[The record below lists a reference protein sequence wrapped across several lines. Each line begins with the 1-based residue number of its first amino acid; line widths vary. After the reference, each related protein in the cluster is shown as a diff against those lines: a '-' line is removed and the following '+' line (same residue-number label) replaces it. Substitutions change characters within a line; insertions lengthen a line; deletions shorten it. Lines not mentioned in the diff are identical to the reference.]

1 MQEDPTAAN
10 TASSPTNVPA
20 DPETDPR
27 QKVYETR
34 RRNRRLGWSMDQ
46 LKNGC
51 KGLIAADSE
60 TTFVDEEVL
69 IVGNA
74 AIWATKLLKEIE
86 MMEAELLKVGNIY
99 AHFIPT
105 KEDNDPSI
113 FNSES

>member
-1 MQEDPTAAN
+1 MQEDPTAAD
-10 TASSPTNVPA
+10 TALSPIIGPT

-27 QKVYETR
+27 QKAYEIR

-74 AIWATKLLKEIE
+74 AIWATRLLKEIE
-86 MMEAELLKVGNIY
+86 MMEADLLKIGNIY
-99 AHFIPT
+99 AFFIPT